1 MRAEFLKPPLT
12 DLRVCVILE
21 PYGVPKS
28 HRIALFRNNMQE
40 PAAATIIRID
50 VHILTVRF
58 DDPLIARGEIMLK
71 PSDIESI
78 QYMKPARASYF

>member
-1 MRAEFLKPPLT
+1 MELKMVIRAYDDMGKECSEGDKVLIQTRSMKN
-12 DLRVCVILE
+12 
-21 PYGVPKS
+21 S
-28 HRIALFRNNMQE
+28 MQE

>member
-1 MRAEFLKPPLT
+1 MELKMVIRAYDDMDKECSEGDKVLIQTRSMKN
-12 DLRVCVILE
+12 
-21 PYGVPKS
+21 S
-28 HRIALFRNNMQE
+28 MQE